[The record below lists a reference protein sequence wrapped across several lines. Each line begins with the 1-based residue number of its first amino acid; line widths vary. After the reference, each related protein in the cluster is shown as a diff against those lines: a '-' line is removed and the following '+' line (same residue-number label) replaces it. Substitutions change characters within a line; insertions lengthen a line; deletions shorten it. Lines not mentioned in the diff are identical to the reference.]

1 MEGLWS
7 VAFSTPVGAGYG
19 VVFFTSEVDFC
30 GGDSA
35 FYWTGSF
42 TTRSGHA
49 SVNLK
54 GHSHSGR
61 PAASVLGM
69 SAVDFDVSLA
79 GDLPA
84 SAGVG
89 DSMKVTGPNGLVA
102 TLTRRLL

>member
-19 VVFFTSEVDFC
+19 VVFFTSEVDFY

-42 TTRSGHA
+42 TTKNSRA
-49 SVNLK
+49 TVNLK

-69 SAVDFDVSLA
+69 SVADFDLNLE
-79 GDLPA
+79 GDLPP
-84 SAGVG
+84 SSGVG
-89 DSMKVTGPNGLVA
+89 DSLKVSGPNGLVA
-102 TLTRRLL
+102 TLTRRF

>member
-7 VAFSTPVGAGYG
+7 VAFSTPIGAGYG
-19 VVFFTSEVDFC
+19 VVFFTSEIDFL

-42 TTRSGHA
+42 TPKNSRA
-49 SVNLK
+49 SVKLK

-61 PAASVLGM
+61 PAASVLGV
-69 SAVDFDVSLA
+69 SVADFDIDLE

-84 SAGVG
+84 SSGVG
-89 DSMKVTGPNGLVA
+89 SSTKVSGPNGLVA
-102 TLTRRLL
+102 TLTRKL

>member
-19 VVFFTSEVDFC
+19 VVYFTSEVDFL

-42 TTRSGHA
+42 STKNGHA
-49 SVNLK
+49 SVKLK
-54 GHSHSGR
+54 GHSHSGH

-69 SAVDFDVSLA
+69 SVTDFDLDLE

-84 SAGVG
+84 SPGVG
-89 DSMKVTGPNGLVA
+89 SSLKISGPNGLVA
-102 TLTRRLL
+102 TLTRKL

>member
-7 VAFSTPVGAGYG
+7 VAFSTPLGAGYG
-19 VVFFTSEVDFC
+19 VVFFTSEVEFV

-35 FYWTGSF
+35 FYWTGLF
-42 TTRSGHA
+42 TTRNGRA
-49 SVNLK
+49 SVKLK

-69 SAVDFDVSLA
+69 TVAEFEIDLE

-84 SAGVG
+84 GSGVG
-89 DSMKVTGPNGLVA
+89 SSTRVTGANGLVA
-102 TLTRRLL
+102 TLTRRAL